1 MYKINQYSYDKLD
14 ELNKQLNTDAISIK
28 PSTSKNKKIDI
39 FINDIKT
46 NSIGANGMKDYPTYI
61 EEKGIEYAN
70 KRRKLFYNRHSKEED
85 IKDNKITNSFFAK
98 YLLW

>member
-61 EEKGIEYAN
+61 EEKGLDYAN
-70 KRRKLFYNRHSKEED
+70 IRRDLYYKRHAKEED
-85 IKDNKITNSFFAK
+85 IIDNKITNSFFAK
-98 YLLW
+98 WLLW